1 MRDRKTASAETRK
14 AKSRGRG
21 RLTTSLASFKESSAR
36 ENDGEGDEDEQSGYG
51 ILSIDKLISL
61 SPTEA
66 VKRLVAFGEDL
77 RGNFV
82 GLAERAGSAREWARQ
97 AWRDGRGTTSAAR

>member
-1 MRDRKTASAETRK
+1 MVAIGTSNSRAGDSEEARVRKLVRDRKTASAETRK

-36 ENDGEGDEDEQSGYG
+36 ENDGEGDEHEDEQSGYG

-61 SPTEA
+61 SPT
-66 VKRLVAFGEDL
+66 
-77 RGNFV
+77 
-82 GLAERAGSAREWARQ
+82 
-97 AWRDGRGTTSAAR
+97 